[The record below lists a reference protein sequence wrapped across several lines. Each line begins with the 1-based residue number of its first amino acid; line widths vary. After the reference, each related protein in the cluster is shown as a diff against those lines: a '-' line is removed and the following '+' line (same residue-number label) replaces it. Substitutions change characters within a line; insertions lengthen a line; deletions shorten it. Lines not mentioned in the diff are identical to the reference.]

1 MVYTNKNYTN
11 VWDGTANGKPLP
23 DGTYY
28 YSVRYTL
35 VTGKVVEL
43 KGDVTILR

>member
-1 MVYTNKNYTN
+1 MT
-11 VWDGTANGKPLP
+11 GKGLITENQFP

-28 YSVRYTL
+28 YSVTYT
-35 VTGKVVEL
+35 TITDNIIFL